1 MAGWVP
7 RGAAAIQGAFWV
19 HSVAKRPGAVK

>member
-1 MAGWVP
+1 MEGCVP
-7 RGAAAIQGAFWV
+7 RGAAAIQGADWA